1 MIKNNFLRKLLLA
14 GVSISISVLSLT
26 NCSEKPE
33 PVIQPKIPNQFG
45 LAVED
50 LIEVRDTIKPDE
62 TFSDILL
69 PHSVSQQRINELEKK
84 ALDVFPLRNI
94 RADDELFIYAKWD
107 SVETVN
113 YIVYKNDVINFTV
126 FDLRDTIKV
135 YKSQRPFTVKQTAVS
150 SSSIN
155 GSLIQT
161 LIDKGVDKNVGYAMA
176 DIYESQIDL
185 GILQENDGFDVI
197 FEEIYVDD
205 KPAGVGKVLASR
217 FNFGR
222 KDYYAIRFDKE
233 KAGSYFDENGKG
245 LAGMFLKAPIK
256 LKYRITSRYS
266 SNRYHPIL
274 HRNKSHLGT
283 DYAAPAGTP
292 IQTVAN
298 GVVLEASYT
307 SGNGNYV
314 KIKHNGTY
322 TTQYLHM
329 SRFAKGI
336 HRGVRVTQGQI
347 IGFVGSTGLATGPHV
362 CFRFWKNGRQV
373 NPLREKN
380 QSSEPVSKKNKAE
393 YEVVK
398 KEWMQKLQAT
408 EAE

>member
-398 KEWMQKLQAT
+398 KEWMQKLQSMDAR
-408 EAE
+408 